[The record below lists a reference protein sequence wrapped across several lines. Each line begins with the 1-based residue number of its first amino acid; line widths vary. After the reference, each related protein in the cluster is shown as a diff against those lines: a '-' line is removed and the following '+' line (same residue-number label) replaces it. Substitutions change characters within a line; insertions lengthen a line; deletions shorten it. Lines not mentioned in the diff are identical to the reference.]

1 MQGTRTL
8 HVPCFLIIGGVDEE
22 APIANTFAPELF
34 GEYPVGDDIGVSI
47 DNRYIPASY
56 VMGRDASRGRT
67 RTRGSGTGVHEPPEA
82 VLLGPLAA
90 DVLSV
95 FVQARLQRLFRRADI
110 VAPGGLAF
118 ERV

>member
-47 DNRYIPASY
+47 DNRHIPASY
-56 VMGRDASRGRT
+56 VVWTVQS
-67 RTRGSGTGVHEPPEA
+67 SEVHPRVGLE
-82 VLLGPLAA
+82 LLAA
-90 DVLSV
+90 VK
-95 FVQARLQRLFRRADI
+95 RNCTR
-110 VAPGGLAF
+110 
-118 ERV
+118 E

>member
-56 VMGRDASRGRT
+56 VVWTVQS
-67 RTRGSGTGVHEPPEA
+67 SEVHPRVGLE
-82 VLLGPLAA
+82 LLAA
-90 DVLSV
+90 VK
-95 FVQARLQRLFRRADI
+95 RNCTR
-110 VAPGGLAF
+110 
-118 ERV
+118 E